1 MSERNIQGFT
11 MTQEQTGH
19 LHALLSSIM
28 EGRREITDLETRGGR
43 GGVRTVYITTESLSE

>member
-1 MSERNIQGFT
+1 MSERNVQGFT

-43 GGVRTVYITTESLSE
+43 GGVRTVYITTKTK